1 MIKSFLLSMLG
12 HTIVKGG
19 VRMKIG
25 LEITTDMKSLSIS
38 IEKEIESQTI
48 QHLSKILNRAIELVR
63 TKMLNKSYEDHTG
76 NLNSSTGFIIYKDGK
91 VVHKDFRESVIGTDK
106 ATGLKEGLT
115 SALSELRES
124 KGWGVVFVSG
134 MEYASWVESRGFEV
148 LSGTEGKIDTYLKE
162 AFAEFETIE

>member
-1 MIKSFLLSMLG
+1 MLG

-19 VRMKIG
+19 VDMKFGI
-25 LEITTDMKSLSIS
+25 EVTTDTKALSME
-38 IEKEIESQTI
+38 IEKEIENQTI
-48 QHLSKILNRAIELVR
+48 QHLSKILHRAIELVR
-63 TKMLNKSYEDHTG
+63 TKMLNKSYQDHTG

-106 ATGLKEGLT
+106 STGIKKGLDI
-115 SALSELRES
+115 AMSELRES
-124 KGWGVVFVSG
+124 KGWGILFVSG

-148 LSGTEGKIDTYLKE
+148 LRGTQGKIDTYLKE